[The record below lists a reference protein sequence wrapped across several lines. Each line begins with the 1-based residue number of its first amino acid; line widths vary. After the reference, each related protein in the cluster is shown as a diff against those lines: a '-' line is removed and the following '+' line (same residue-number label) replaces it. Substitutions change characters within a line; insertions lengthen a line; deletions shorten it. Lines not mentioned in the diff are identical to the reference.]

1 MEASRG
7 QVRHFSFPVL
17 HFLSS
22 KDVFYVSRRVKNFFF
37 QSFTHEKENVSL
49 VPSGL
54 PYTEMGV
61 FVKKL
66 F

>member
-22 KDVFYVSRRVKNFFF
+22 KDVFYVSRRVKNVFFF
-37 QSFTHEKENVSL
+37 SL
-49 VPSGL
+49 SH
-54 PYTEMGV
+54 M
-61 FVKKL
+61 KKKMSHL
-66 F
+66 SPLGFHTLKWVYL